1 MARSTMGLSN
11 PIASICCMAPS
22 AAPPIASAEG
32 SPKAAG
38 SVACVAAA
46 PAGDGVAGAAGVVRV
61 AGAGAAGAGAAGV
74 AAGTRAAGVEGTE
87 GAAEGVALGCL
98 ERSQYGVGCQ

>member
-1 MARSTMGLSN
+1 MARSTIGLSN

-22 AAPPIASAEG
+22 AAPPIAKAEG

-38 SVACVAAA
+38 SLACVVAP
-46 PAGDGVAGAAGVVRV
+46 PAGDGVAGTAGVERV

-74 AAGTRAAGVEGTE
+74 ATGALAAGVEGTE
-87 GAAEGVALGCL
+87 DAAEEGAALGCF
-98 ERSQYGVGCQ
+98 EKS

>member
-1 MARSTMGLSN
+1 
-11 PIASICCMAPS
+11 MAPS

-38 SVACVAAA
+38 SVACVAVAPA
-46 PAGDGVAGAAGVVRV
+46 PAGDGVAGTAGVVRV

-74 AAGTRAAGVEGTE
+74 AAGARAAGVEGTE
-87 GAAEGVALGCL
+87 DAAEEVALGCF